1 MSTPEVQAAVE
12 RATLALKHPE
22 TPSCCVVFGDD
33 LRTIL
38 AALSEANERAS
49 ILQTALHERT
59 TERDEARK
67 ALASPPPPKGEDLP
81 VAWADGTGNLFP
93 NEHVSEWVMKLTR
106 HAQPEYG
113 FTQPLYARPS
123 PEVSR
128 EEVARIIDGGAFN
141 AVQDAINF
149 HERYPEDGPWF
160 VMSCAG
166 DALHAVQRA
175 YANADAILALLSRG
189 EG

>member
-12 RATLALKHPE
+12 RATRDPDILAGILRATATIAP
-22 TPSCCVVFGDD
+22 PSLDNFTRLNDSARE
-33 LRTIL
+33 LLIEAS

-59 TERDEARK
+59 VERDEARK
-67 ALASPPPPKGEDLP
+67 ALASPPPPKGEALP
-81 VAWADGTGNLFP
+81 V
-93 NEHVSEWVMKLTR
+93 VSEDWEPPAWTHGLV
-106 HAQPEYG
+106 P
-113 FTQPLYARPS
+113 ARPS
-123 PEVSR
+123 PRVSR

-141 AVQDAINF
+141 AAEDAINY

-166 DALHAVQRA
+166 DALHAVQWA
-175 YANADAILALLSRG
+175 YAKADTILALLSRG